1 MSLQRPD
8 YPIVTEPFE
17 EEYLISAVLRN
28 NELTGNV
35 KNGARYKETLSKE
48 ISRLKYSLP
57 SAFGG
62 MFDNFSLYNHT
73 LHPIGVL
80 FDRVKYKTMNFIPRG
95 NLRICVKCIMEDGSR
110 LGSAFIHRTHVTPGT
125 LACHIHATE
134 LLEVCPACKVEIK
147 RHLITSLTSCISRCE
162 AIQNT
167 ETKLD
172 AYHYSKFI
180 YDILKRNDS
189 DKYRRLSMQT
199 MNNTLEKMGYDPDSS
214 EKYAEICEKADI
226 AIGTGSGAYQKALK
240 NKKVASKTPMHLFPR
255 VAYYLY
261 GTLDNFIAEIE
272 IFSANNAKSLK
283 SPDH

>member
-1 MSLQRPD
+1 MTLQKPN

-35 KNGARYKETLSKE
+35 KNGARYKETLGME
-48 ISRLKYSLP
+48 ISRLEYNLP
-57 SAFGG
+57 AAFGG
-62 MFDNFSLYNHT
+62 MFDKDSLYRHT

-80 FDRVKYKTMNFIPRG
+80 FDRVRYKTMNFIPRG

-110 LGSAFIHRTHVTPGT
+110 FGSAFIHRTHVTPGT

-134 LLEVCPACKVEIK
+134 LLEVCPTCKVEIK
-147 RHLITSLTSCISRCE
+147 RHLITSLTSCINRCE
-162 AIQNT
+162 AIQST

-172 AYHYSKFI
+172 TYNYSKFI

-189 DKYRRLSMQT
+189 AKYRRLSMQT
-199 MNNTLEKMGYDPDSS
+199 MNSTLEKMGYDPDSS
-214 EKYAEICEKADI
+214 EKYADICEKADI
-226 AIGTGSGAYQKALK
+226 AIGTGSWAYQKALK
-240 NKKVASKTPMHLFPR
+240 TKRIGSMTPMHLFPR

-272 IFSANNAKSLK
+272 KFRSNNAEK
-283 SPDH
+283 